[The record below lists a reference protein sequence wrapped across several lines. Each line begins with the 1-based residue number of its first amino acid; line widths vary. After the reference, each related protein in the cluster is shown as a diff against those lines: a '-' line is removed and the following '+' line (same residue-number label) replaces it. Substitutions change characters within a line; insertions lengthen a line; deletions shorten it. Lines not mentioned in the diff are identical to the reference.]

1 MKKLLYTLTLV
12 FTLSTLSN
20 AVNANPVAK
29 DNPKTELTTEQ
40 KAELEHITKRV
51 EEIKAMD
58 RSSLT
63 KAERKALRKEVK
75 ELKKRAD
82 FLSQNVTL
90 SLGAIIII
98 LLLLII
104 IF

>member
-1 MKKLLYTLTLV
+1 M
-12 FTLSTLSN
+12 LSTAAS
-20 AVNANPVAK
+20 AK
-29 DNPKTELTTEQ
+29 ATIEEKPKTELTSEQ
-40 KAELEHITKRV
+40 KAELEQITKRV
-51 EEIKAMD
+51 EEIKDMD
-58 RSSLT
+58 KSELT
-63 KAERKALRKEVK
+63 KVERKALKKEVK

-104 IF
+104 IL

>member
-1 MKKLLYTLTLV
+1 MKKLLYAFSLV
-12 FTLSTLSN
+12 FTLSTT
-20 AVNANPVAK
+20 VNATPSDNT
-29 DNPKTELTTEQ
+29 NPKTALTAAQ
-40 KAELEHITKRV
+40 KAELEHITNRV
-51 EEIKAMD
+51 EAIKATD
-58 RSSLT
+58 KSSLT

-82 FLSQNVTL
+82 FLNQNVTL

-104 IF
+104 IL